1 MIQQMASDELRG
13 LLDELVKRRV
23 DANRRFIDEI
33 LEKVQDRNRQYFL
46 EKLGNELQQME
57 LEKKTGNA
65 TAVTHHQVM
74 ADVYRSI
81 LDRCF
86 C

>member
-1 MIQQMASDELRG
+1 MTSDELHS
-13 LLDELVKRRV
+13 LLDELVNRRV

-46 EKLGNELQQME
+46 EKLENELQQVE
-57 LEKKTGNA
+57 LEKKTGIA
-65 TAVTHHQVM
+65 AAVTHHQVM
-74 ADVYRSI
+74 ADIYKSI

>member
-1 MIQQMASDELRG
+1 MASDELRD

-33 LEKVQDRNRQYFL
+33 LEKVQDRNHQYFL
-46 EKLGNELQQME
+46 EKLGNELQQIE
-57 LEKKTGNA
+57 LEKMTGNSA
-65 TAVTHHQVM
+65 AVVHHQVM

-81 LDRCF
+81 LDKCF